1 MIQNSQTLL
10 KLLPERLWTI
20 PDRAWLHKEI
30 KRARESKARFKTIH
44 AGRRSYKSEIFGRRW
59 LVGKCLENQNQ
70 AWFYGGPT
78 YRQVKMIAWNAIKL
92 LSPTWA
98 VKNIS
103 ETELRID
110 YKNGSELWLIGFD
123 KRQRFEGK
131 EIWHGGA
138 IDEYAQME
146 KEVWD
151 NTVEPALRD
160 SGGPCNFIGKP
171 EGKNHY
177 FELSQYALKSGDPEW
192 DDFCWWTEDVLDP
205 IEIEKARARLD
216 ERTFLQEYHGDF
228 VSYEGRAYIYYSSDA
243 HRKPQSFDPKYP
255 ITVCCDF
262 NLDPCIWLVLQDKNG
277 FISILEEIKQRQT
290 DIWRMCNTLKERLIS
305 RVGHDKQTLYFYG
318 DFEHGKTRSVSAT
331 NTSWQIIRDEF
342 KGWGAEFRLK
352 THPRIVDRVNSVN
365 SKLRT
370 AKGEAKLGLDPS
382 CIELHKDFEMV
393 DMGMLQ
399 SISEKGKNPDRTH
412 ASDALG
418 YFIEFEYPVIR
429 IETSVM

>member
-1 MIQNSQTLL
+1 
-10 KLLPERLWTI
+10 
-20 PDRAWLHKEI
+20 
-30 KRARESKARFKTIH
+30 
-44 AGRRSYKSEIFGRRW
+44 
-59 LVGKCLENQNQ
+59 
-70 AWFYGGPT
+70 
-78 YRQVKMIAWNAIKL
+78 MIAWNAVKL
-92 LSPTWA
+92 LSPAWA

-131 EIWHGGA
+131 EIWNGGA

-177 FELSQYALKSGDPEW
+177 YELSEYAKKSKDPEW

-205 IEIEKARARLD
+205 IEIEKARLRLD

-228 VSYEGRAYIYYSSDA
+228 VSYEGRAYIYYSSDS
-243 HRKPQSFDPKYP
+243 HRKPQSFVDTIP
-255 ITVCCDF
+255 ISICCDF
-262 NLDPCIWLVLQDKNG
+262 NLDPCIWLFCQDKKG
-277 FISILEEIKQRQT
+277 FISVQEELKQRQT
-290 DIWRMCNTLKERLIS
+290 DVWKMCNSAKERLVS
-305 RVGHDKQTLYFYG
+305 RIGDNARRHPVIFYG

-342 KGWGAEFRLK
+342 SGWNVEFRLK
-352 THPRIVDRVNSVN
+352 THPRIIDRVNSVN
-365 SKLRT
+365 SKLRN
-370 AKGEAKLGLDPS
+370 ARGEVQFGLDPS
-382 CIELHKDFEMV
+382 CVETHKDLEMV

-399 SISEKGKNPDRTH
+399 SIAEKNKAKDRTH
-412 ASDALG
+412 ATDALG
-418 YFIEFEYPVIR
+418 YWIEFLYPVVK
-429 IETSVM
+429 IETIIM